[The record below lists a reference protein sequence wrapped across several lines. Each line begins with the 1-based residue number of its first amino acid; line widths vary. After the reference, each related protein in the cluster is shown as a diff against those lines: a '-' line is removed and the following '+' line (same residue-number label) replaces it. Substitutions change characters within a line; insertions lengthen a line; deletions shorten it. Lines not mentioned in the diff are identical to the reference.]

1 MKDRELVEKA
11 ETQIV
16 KEMTP
21 VRYDTR
27 EYPVEVLVDKYRND
41 EFIIPK
47 YQREFVWS
55 KEKQSKFIESILLDL
70 PVPLLFLAD
79 EPETGKLEI
88 VDGSQRIRTLSA
100 FINGTLTLTGLQKLD
115 TLNGFKFDDLLISR
129 QRRFNRKT
137 VRSIELTENASWKIR
152 KDIFERINTKPYDL
166 TPMEIRKGVFE
177 GDFYDF
183 LKECSE
189 HNLFKELCPI
199 SEKRLKREEGPEMIL
214 RFFAYADNYHNFV
227 HRVDEFLDDYMQD
240 KSENGF
246 DESKMRFDFE
256 KMLGFIERYFPY
268 GFKKSPTFK
277 STPRVRFE
285 AISIGTHLALQE
297 NPDLVPA
304 SSIESWLNS
313 DEFKKHTRSDAA
325 NNKYK
330 VIGRIEY
337 VRDKL
342 LKND

>member
-11 ETQIV
+11 EAQIV
-16 KEMTP
+16 EEMTP

-27 EYPVEVLVDKYRND
+27 EYPVEVLVEQYDKD
-41 EFIIPK
+41 EFIVPK
-47 YQREFVWS
+47 YQREFVWNQ
-55 KEKQSKFIESILLDL
+55 EKQSKFIESILLDL
-70 PVPLLFLAD
+70 PVPFLFLAD
-79 EPETGKLEI
+79 EPDTGKLEI

-100 FINGTLTLTGLQKLD
+100 FINSKLTLKGLQKLD
-115 TLNGFKFDDLLISR
+115 ELNGFKFEDLLISR
-129 QRRFNRKT
+129 QRRFKRKT
-137 VRSIELTENASWKIR
+137 IRSIELTENASWKIR
-152 KDIFERINTKPYDL
+152 KDLFERINTKPYDL
-166 TPMEIRKGVFE
+166 TPMEIRKGMFE

-189 HNLFKELCPI
+189 NNLFKELCPI
-199 SEKRLKREEGPEMIL
+199 SEKRLKREEGPEMML
-214 RFFAYADNYHNFV
+214 RLFAYAENYHKFV

-246 DESKMRFDFE
+246 DGLKMKTDFE
-256 KMLGFIERYFPY
+256 KMLEFIKNHFPY

-285 AISIGTHLALQE
+285 AIAVGTHLALLT
-297 NPDLVPA
+297 NPDLVP
-304 SSIESWLNS
+304 SSPVESWLNS
-313 DEFKKHTRSDAA
+313 DDFKEHTRSDAA
-325 NNKYK
+325 NNKNK

-342 LKND
+342 LKNE